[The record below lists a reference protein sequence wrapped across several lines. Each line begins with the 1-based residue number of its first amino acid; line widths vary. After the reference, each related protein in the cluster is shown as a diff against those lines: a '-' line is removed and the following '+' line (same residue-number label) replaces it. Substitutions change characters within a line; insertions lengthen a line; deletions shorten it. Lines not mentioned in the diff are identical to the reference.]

1 MSPDGRWLAYAGV
14 KDRAGTRFS
23 LRKVAI
29 EDGRPSGRP
38 ETVCEL
44 TQGSNFAIG
53 WASDREI
60 VFAPETE
67 PAIYAVA
74 ASGGQPRVVLRDE
87 KTEGVLGWE
96 RFLPLVS
103 GQSIVATHVSIAG
116 EKIKVNSEAID
127 LATGKRTLVL
137 PDASTAH
144 LVSDPV
150 NGGNLLVALRADQTG
165 LIAVRFDVSTLRTL
179 SEPVRVWSGS
189 SASNFVLSPRGTLA
203 LSTRPTDLSDRR
215 LAWLDDKG
223 LPQPILGPTRAFSEI
238 VISPDGGRVL
248 ASLQM
253 NNPDDLTSEL
263 WVQDLARRTASR
275 IPIQG
280 AAFGLGWH
288 PDGQRIVHGSF
299 AKDEFAIIERPASGP
314 GDPVTLFS
322 KPLAEQTFLQPSAWS
337 PDGKVLAIVPT
348 DMKVNKSDVLMIEPE
363 AGSTTP
369 KSTPYLKSP
378 ADEHAL
384 RFSPDGKWV
393 LFCSVESGRHELYV
407 QRFTGAASAAEDAR
421 SGRVQIST
429 NGHNG
434 AAWWSPDGKEIRFVD
449 SDKQIVSV
457 EVKTD
462 PAFSA
467 SLPKPLYSIKE
478 LKTVNFSWAPDG
490 RQMVILQGE
499 NEQTSRIDLVV
510 NFTEEIRAKLGTP
523 K

>member
-1 MSPDGRWLAYAGV
+1 
-14 KDRAGTRFS
+14 
-23 LRKVAI
+23 
-29 EDGRPSGRP
+29 
-38 ETVCEL
+38 
-44 TQGSNFAIG
+44 
-53 WASDREI
+53 
-60 VFAPETE
+60 
-67 PAIYAVA
+67 
-74 ASGGQPRVVLRDE
+74 
-87 KTEGVLGWE
+87 
-96 RFLPLVS
+96 
-103 GQSIVATHVSIAG
+103 
-116 EKIKVNSEAID
+116 
-127 LATGKRTLVL
+127 
-137 PDASTAH
+137 
-144 LVSDPV
+144 
-150 NGGNLLVALRADQTG
+150 
-165 LIAVRFDVSTLRTL
+165 
-179 SEPVRVWSGS
+179 
-189 SASNFVLSPRGTLA
+189 
-203 LSTRPTDLSDRR
+203 
-215 LAWLDDKG
+215 
-223 LPQPILGPTRAFSEI
+223 
-238 VISPDGGRVL
+238 VL